1 MADTT
6 REVLVEVYVE
16 RSKQDDRWGEQN
28 HPDGTGRDQD
38 YLLAESCKILNDHKA
53 ERGTLTFRDILDEE
67 VREVFAET
75 DPERIR
81 EELVQVA
88 AVAVAWVEALD
99 RRQG

>member
-16 RSKQDDRWGEQN
+16 RCQQDARWGIQD
-28 HPDGTGRDQD
+28 HSDGTGRPED
-38 YLLAESCKILNDHKA
+38 LTLAEAAKILNDHKA

-67 VREVFAET
+67 VREAFAET
-75 DPERIR
+75 DEARLR

-88 AVAVAWVEALD
+88 AVAVLWVEALD
-99 RRQG
+99 RRQS